1 MTAKVIPIDTN
12 TPLYD
17 TITDLN
23 GRTLQIKRHGTEV
36 RLIAELP
43 TLDGDP
49 VLICFRLTP
58 TTALQLQVATGMAA
72 LEAKA
77 IEIVADR

>member
-12 TPLYD
+12 TPLYG

-23 GRTLQIKRHGTEV
+23 DRTLHVKRHGTEV
-36 RLIAELP
+36 RLFAELP
-43 TLDGDP
+43 TIDGDP
-49 VLICFRLTP
+49 VIICFRLTP
-58 TTALQLQVATGMAA
+58 TTAIQLQVATGMAA

-77 IEIVADR
+77 IEIVTER